1 MWHYERNRA
10 GVINVKHACLSK
22 PDLVEEAEAACEC
35 RSGWAVH
42 RAVETHCIRA
52 LAHKLTSGVLL
63 INESVFVNESF

>member
-52 LAHKLTSGVLL
+52 LTH
-63 INESVFVNESF
+63 N